1 MCQQEKWCT
10 LNSSVA
16 VRDRDELYEAMG
28 WLWGVKG
35 SKTQRAR
42 ATAARQGCNRVCE
55 RWAIED
61 AGFRYQRKQARVLVH
76 ARLLCEMAHAAGAGP
91 MLFDDPDPGSAQPQR
106 TSILAPAAR
115 SPRLVE
121 SSVANLTPPSA
132 HGRQRS

>member
-28 WLWGVKG
+28 WLWRVKG

-61 AGFRYQRKQARVLVH
+61 AGFRYQRKQARV
-76 ARLLCEMAHAAGAGP
+76 RLGVGGGGRRHAAGAGP
-91 MLFDDPDPGSAQPQR
+91 MLFDDHDPGSAQPQR

-121 SSVANLTPPSA
+121 NSVANVTPPSA